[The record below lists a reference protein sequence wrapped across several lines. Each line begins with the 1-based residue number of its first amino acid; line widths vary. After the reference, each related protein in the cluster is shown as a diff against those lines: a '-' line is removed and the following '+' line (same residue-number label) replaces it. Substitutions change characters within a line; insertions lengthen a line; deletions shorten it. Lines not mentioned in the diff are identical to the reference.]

1 MVLVKSKI
9 LEQLANNFPNFLK
22 RDLSNLVE
30 IILFEM
36 ENSLKKNER
45 VELRDIFTFET
56 RVQKARISRNPKTN
70 EKVKVPEKK
79 TIHFKMSNFELKH
92 LFNLF
97 FPSFNILILPFLI
110 SVLSPP
116 EVKVPEKK
124 TIHFK
129 MSKKW
134 FNKLNNE

>member
-9 LEQLANNFPNFLK
+9 IEQLANNFPNFLK
-22 RDLSNLVE
+22 RDLSSLAE
-30 IILFEM
+30 IILSEM
-36 ENSLKKNER
+36 ENSLKRNER
-45 VELRDIFTFET
+45 VELRDIFTLET

-70 EKVKVPEKK
+70 EKVE
-79 TIHFKMSNFELKH
+79 
-92 LFNLF
+92 
-97 FPSFNILILPFLI
+97 
-110 SVLSPP
+110 
-116 EVKVPEKK
+116 VPEKK